1 MDEDDPG
8 ISPALVKPPGE
19 DEAVTPQ
26 SLTKSYKDNN
36 ELPYRWRYIF
46 SFNTLQG
53 RYKFRNDITIKI
65 EPTARRKKEAPIY
78 THSQDLTK
86 RYKKL

>member
-8 ISPALVKPPGE
+8 ISPALGKPPGE

-36 ELPYRWRYIF
+36 ELPYR
-46 SFNTLQG
+46 
-53 RYKFRNDITIKI
+53 
-65 EPTARRKKEAPIY
+65 
-78 THSQDLTK
+78 
-86 RYKKL
+86 